1 MRSPG
6 ATLVGRVGWEWIA
19 VRCSVTVIGL
29 DDRQPAIHGERLRVL
44 LRDVFTPPA
53 LSTNDLDT
61 DDRVMRDERRVAV
74 LITSARFTT
83 NRR

>member
-1 MRSPG
+1 MIGSLRSTVSACVSCC
-6 ATLVGRVGWEWIA
+6 AT
-19 VRCSVTVIGL
+19 SS
-29 DDRQPAIHGERLRVL
+29 
-44 LRDVFTPPA
+44 TPPA